1 MAHREVASDPEQ
13 AARLAIEHAEDG
25 AVILVKGSY
34 GSHSWQ
40 VADILREKGTNR

>member
-1 MAHREVASDPEQ
+1 MRRISEQ
-13 AARLAIEHAEDG
+13 AARPAIEHADG

-34 GSHSWQ
+34 VIIRQ